1 MEGGFDSDGIA
12 RAAGI
17 RSDSAGEC
25 FGKCSAACAVF
36 GGSSEVKRIELA
48 SANEIYGN
56 ASLREAEGKRIANLR
71 VKEKIHEGERCD
83 DGDAVFLQW
92 GK

>member
-17 RSDSAGEC
+17 RSDNAREC

-36 GGSSEVKRIELA
+36 GGSSEVKRIELV
-48 SANEIYGN
+48 SAMRVR
-56 ASLREAEGKRIANLR
+56 AMVRFAKLR
-71 VKEKIHEGERCD
+71 VNPS
-83 DGDAVFLQW
+83 
-92 GK
+92 